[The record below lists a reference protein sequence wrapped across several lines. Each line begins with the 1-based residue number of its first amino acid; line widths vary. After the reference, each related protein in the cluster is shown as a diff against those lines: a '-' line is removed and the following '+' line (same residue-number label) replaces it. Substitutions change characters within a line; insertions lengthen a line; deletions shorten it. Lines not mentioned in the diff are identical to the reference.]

1 MRGSRVAT
9 TAAGACAVSGLDA
22 HRLLVASLRATVSR
36 VRGLSS
42 PPPPRSSGVLMPRK
56 ATAAVRRERLEAV
69 EAVMRTGGW
78 SQRKARELAD
88 RWGVSTRQMWR
99 DRATVLKLWS
109 EGLSREDRETRASR
123 LLEESRALRVAAAT
137 RGLRDGDAAM
147 VRCAV
152 QLLHLE
158 RDLLGLS
165 TPIEV
170 AVSISQEDPAALA
183 KEVAEVLPFVAGM
196 LGDGGREVI
205 DAAFTLTTD
214 EP

>member
-1 MRGSRVAT
+1 MNTSRT
-9 TAAGACAVSGLDA
+9 GG
-22 HRLLVASLRATVSR
+22 
-36 VRGLSS
+36 
-42 PPPPRSSGVLMPRK
+42 PRS
-56 ATAAVRRERLEAV
+56 TAEDRRERLEAV

-78 SQRKARELAD
+78 SSRKARELGD
-88 RWGVSTRQMWR
+88 RWGVSVRTMWN
-99 DRATVLKLWS
+99 DRRTVLKLWS
-109 EGLSREDRETRASR
+109 ENLSREDRETRASR

-183 KEVAEVLPFVAGM
+183 KEVAAVLPFVAGM